1 MARLAKVVANEKKK
15 KLAKRY
21 QSRRAELTAK
31 VKDPNVSEAERVEA
45 MIKLQ
50 KLPRNSS
57 QIRVRNRCEVTGRPR
72 GYFRAFRL
80 ARNSFRKLALEG
92 MIPGVTKSSW

>member
-1 MARLAKVVANEKKK
+1 MARLAKIIANEKKK
-15 KLAKRY
+15 KLANKYKKRR
-21 QSRRAELTAK
+21 SELREK
-31 VKDPNVSEAERVEA
+31 IKDPNVSENEKVEA

-50 KLPRNSS
+50 KLPRNSNET
-57 QIRVRNRCEVTGRPR
+57 RVRNRCEMTGRPR
-72 GYFRAFRL
+72 GYYRAFKL